1 MNLQWTDILIIVLV
15 ILVLFGATKLP
26 QLGRAVGKSVSEF
39 KKGLKEGEEKPA
51 KKAAAKKKKSK

>member
-1 MNLQWTDILIIVLV
+1 MNLQWTDILVIVLV

-39 KKGLKEGEEKPA
+39 KKGLKEGEAEPA
-51 KKAAAKKKKSK
+51 KKAPKKKKKSK